1 VAPQHIGIAAESS
14 DRMTEIA
21 KIEASLDKVGAD
33 LVRARGL
40 VGDAIKKLFTT
51 FDSLRTHLAEERK
64 RYEQA
69 ISAIS
74 GDSGLVAVI
83 REVLG
88 GFVGDIVRLSQSS
101 VRILVEVDALR
112 ERAEQVASRGLRIEK
127 IAQTTRVLS
136 LNARI
141 EAQRVGTS
149 GAAFRVVAEEIKALA
164 GESGQLSEAIRH
176 AISEQAVSLEVTH
189 RAASELA
196 ATDLDLAVESHKRL
210 DATIARLAT
219 VSQTSSAA
227 LDRIQRDIDVAIQ
240 ALQFEDMLDQ
250 LLAAIGR
257 KVLAIRNV
265 IGAVSAGGSA
275 GDLQAEVERDVV
287 TQHDVSSGSV
297 ELF

>member
-1 VAPQHIGIAAESS
+1 
-14 DRMTEIA
+14 M
-21 KIEASLDKVGAD
+21 
-33 LVRARGL
+33 
-40 VGDAIKKLFTT
+40 
-51 FDSLRTHLAEERK
+51 
-64 RYEQA
+64 
-69 ISAIS
+69 
-74 GDSGLVAVI
+74 
-83 REVLG
+83 
-88 GFVGDIVRLSQSS
+88 
-101 VRILVEVDALR
+101 
-112 ERAEQVASRGLRIEK
+112 
-127 IAQTTRVLS
+127 
-136 LNARI
+136 
-141 EAQRVGTS
+141 GTS

-176 AISEQAVSLEVTH
+176 AISQQAVSLEVTH

-219 VSQTSSAA
+219 VSQTSSQA

-257 KVLAIRNV
+257 KVLAIRKV

-275 GDLQAEVERDVV
+275 GDLQAEIDHDVV
-287 TQHDVSSGSV
+287 TQHDVTSGTV

>member
-1 VAPQHIGIAAESS
+1 
-14 DRMTEIA
+14 MTEIA
-21 KIEASLDKVGAD
+21 KIEASLDKVGSD

-40 VGDAIKKLFTT
+40 VGDAIRQLFKT
-51 FDSLRTHLAEERK
+51 FDSLRTHLAEERL

-88 GFVGDIVRLSQSS
+88 RFVGDIVRLSQSS

-176 AISEQAVSLEVTH
+176 AISQQAVSLEVTH

-210 DATIARLAT
+210 DATLARLAT
-219 VSQTSSAA
+219 VSQTSSQA

-257 KVLAIRNV
+257 KVLAIRKV

-275 GDLQAEVERDVV
+275 GDLQAEIDHDVV
-287 TQHDVSSGSV
+287 TQHDVTSGTV